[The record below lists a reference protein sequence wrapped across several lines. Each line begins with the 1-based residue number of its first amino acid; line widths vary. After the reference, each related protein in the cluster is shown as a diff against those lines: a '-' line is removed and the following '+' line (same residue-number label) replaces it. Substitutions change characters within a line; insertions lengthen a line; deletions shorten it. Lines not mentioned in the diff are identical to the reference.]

1 MTKHGATV
9 VCLAMITLV
18 WSFAGGSGCYY
29 GDDDFYDDDD
39 CDLKIETNA
48 LPPAIV
54 GFEYRFNL
62 DSKCGGDDW
71 FIADGQLPPGI
82 QLQSDG
88 DLLGTPVAAGVYQF
102 TVGLVEY
109 DYYDYDEAY
118 KGFQLVVNAGPLG
131 GSGGPQP
138 TPTTTPGP

>member
-1 MTKHGATV
+1 MTKGIMTV
-9 VCLAMITLV
+9 ICLAALTL

-39 CDLKIETNA
+39 CDLKIQTDA
-48 LPPAIV
+48 LPAGV
-54 GFEYRFNL
+54 VNVEYRFNL

-82 QLQSDG
+82 SLQSDG
-88 DLLGTPVAAGVYQF
+88 DLLGVPVAVGVFNF
-102 TVGLVEY
+102 TVGLVDY

-118 KGFQLVVNAGPLG
+118 KGFQIVITGPLAPVPTRTPTAGP
-131 GSGGPQP
+131 
-138 TPTTTPGP
+138 